1 MNHVDIYMIELY
13 ESFNLGS
20 ELMVD
25 LIEISIRG
33 QGQFDFREA
42 IVKDLLMVLVFE

>member
-1 MNHVDIYMIELY
+1 MIELY
-13 ESFNLGS
+13 ESFDLGS

-25 LIEISIRG
+25 LIEISILG
-33 QGQFDFREA
+33 QDQSDFREA